1 MPQRL
6 WRPWFWAPLVLVVD
20 IVTKRLVLA
29 NIDALRGRVEV
40 IGDFARF
47 IYVRN
52 QGRHGFSLGEP
63 SRAFDY
69 GQFAT
74 NQMMRFLKT

>member
-1 MPQRL
+1 MP
-6 WRPWFWAPLVLVVD
+6 PLRASVKVNDVP
-20 IVTKRLVLA
+20 VA
-29 NIDALRGRVEV
+29 M
-40 IGDFARF
+40 RF

-52 QGRHGFSLGEP
+52 QGKHGFSLGEP

-74 NQMMRFLKT
+74 NQMMRFLKTEGAELTDEPCLHDSSCSFFDEYRGQ